1 MKEVCQIEYI
11 SVHYKLPVIAEEV
24 RIRMT
29 PYHNNKFHV
38 HQFQAQIEI

>member
-24 RIRMT
+24 RIIMN
-29 PYHNNKFHV
+29 PHPNNFDLW
-38 HQFQAQIEI
+38 